1 MCGIAGEKCR
11 KRIGWKLF
19 TWLDRES
26 RKLDALTVDFLFE
39 TDKWITSPSG
49 PGFFLYSDK
58 AHSSRAWY
66 FDEERKVK
74 IREAH
79 YSQEDENIIIAQK
92 IFIPSK

>member
-11 KRIGWKLF
+11 KRTGWKLF
-19 TWLDRES
+19 LWHTQKDKR
-26 RKLDALTVDFLFE
+26 LDALIEDFLFE

-58 AHSSRAWY
+58 AHSSRAWC

-79 YSQEDENIIIAQK
+79 YSQENENIIIAQK